1 MYFLRTLRAV
11 DDPLMHLRKLHEM
24 TQVYSI
30 KLILQ
35 QEATKKFRR
44 IVHMHYDPWCMTI
57 ISWTSYSYQSLIL
70 TFFTIQIFWIY
81 VLPASL
87 QKDLVYIMTVSID
100 MEEGNTEFSKK
111 IFVSKVTWVF
121 NLKIRHCAH
130 RFNRLAVEMLK
141 NIFCLRHIT
150 SCYQLRW
157 VDTFAFV
164 LKKNKLRQYY
174 HP

>member
-1 MYFLRTLRAV
+1 MRWLMFIALNSYFN
-11 DDPLMHLRKLHEM
+11 
-24 TQVYSI
+24 
-30 KLILQ
+30 
-35 QEATKKFRR
+35 KKPPKRFRR
-44 IVHMHYDPWCMTI
+44 IVHMHHDPWCVTI
-57 ISWTSYSYQSLIL
+57 ISWTSFSYQSLIL

-100 MEEGNTEFSKK
+100 MEEGHTEFSKK

-130 RFNRLAVEMLK
+130 SFNRLAVEMLK

-164 LKKNKLRQYY
+164 LKNKPRQYIILR
-174 HP
+174 